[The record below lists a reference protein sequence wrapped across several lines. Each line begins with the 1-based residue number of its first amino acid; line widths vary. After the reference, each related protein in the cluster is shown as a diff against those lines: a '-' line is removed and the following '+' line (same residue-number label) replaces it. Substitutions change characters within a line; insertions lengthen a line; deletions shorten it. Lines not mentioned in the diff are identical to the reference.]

1 MYLGKAGRLRII
13 SFVVSKKG
21 AKIRHGTYIGRAKK
35 LRSRRNLA
43 FFNYEKLR
51 YTFSTNNKVHKS
63 SCGHVAPDPL
73 IDRLS
78 KIYQLKG
85 LEPKNKGHTNFYEC
99 CDLTKKYI

>member
-1 MYLGKAGRLRII
+1 MYLGKAGRHRII

-63 SCGHVAPDPL
+63 SCGLCFWAPDPL
-73 IDRLS
+73 INR
-78 KIYQLKG
+78 I
-85 LEPKNKGHTNFYEC
+85 FF
-99 CDLTKKYI
+99 